1 MKRPRP
7 RFPLPGPVVRALR
20 RLGADLR
27 DARRRRRLPMSVV
40 ADRALISRVTLHKIE
55 RGNPGVSC
63 GHYATVLFV
72 LGRLD
77 GLEALATTE
86 TDRVGLGLEEERLP
100 LRVRR
105 SRPRPAAS

>member
-1 MKRPRP
+1 
-7 RFPLPGPVVRALR
+7 
-20 RLGADLR
+20 
-27 DARRRRRLPMSVV
+27 
-40 ADRALISRVTLHKIE
+40 
-55 RGNPGVSC
+55 
-63 GHYATVLFV
+63 V

-105 SRPRPAAS
+105 SRPGPRPATS